1 MKQNFYFLNL
11 EYDIPVW
18 MYHLNQSVISACIND
33 KKLKLEYGIP
43 VWMYHLNQSVI
54 SFCINEKKIV
64 VLWILWKL
72 RKQKLSLKEQI
83 F

>member
-1 MKQNFYFLNL
+1 MKQNFYVLNL

-43 VWMYHLNQSVI
+43 V
-54 SFCINEKKIV
+54 CC
-64 VLWILWKL
+64 
-72 RKQKLSLKEQI
+72 SLDSMET
-83 F
+83 